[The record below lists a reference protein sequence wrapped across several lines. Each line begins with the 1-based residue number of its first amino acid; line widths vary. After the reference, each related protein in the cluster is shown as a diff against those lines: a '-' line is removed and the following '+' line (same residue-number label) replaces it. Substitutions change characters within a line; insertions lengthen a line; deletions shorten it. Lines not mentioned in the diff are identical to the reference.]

1 MNNELMGPWLELRHC
16 LHCDFFFFFE
26 EEGIKMEMMGGKKF
40 KL

>member
-1 MNNELMGPWLELRHC
+1 MNSWAPGWNYVIVYIVT
-16 LHCDFFFFFE
+16 FFFFFE

>member
-1 MNNELMGPWLELRHC
+1 MNSWAPGWNYVIVYIVT
-16 LHCDFFFFFE
+16 FFFFE

>member
-1 MNNELMGPWLELRHC
+1 MNSWAPGCNYVIVYIVT
-16 LHCDFFFFFE
+16 FFE

>member
-1 MNNELMGPWLELRHC
+1 MNSWAPGWNYVIVYIVT
-16 LHCDFFFFFE
+16 FFFE